1 MVVLYSKPAI
11 EQFSF
16 IRTSKPTNFFPGIPL
31 IDLSNPESKHQIV
44 KACEEFGF
52 FKVINHGVPMDFIT
66 KLETEAVKFFSLPLP
81 EKEKAGPPNPFG
93 YGNKQIGM
101 NGDIG
106 WVESLMLTTNQEF
119 NSGLFQSVFGVNK
132 EKLRYV
138 CFAIQSKHKKIVFK
152 RHFSV
157 FLVF

>member
-11 EQFSF
+11 EQFPF
-16 IRTSKPTNFFPGIPL
+16 VRTCKSTKFFPGIPL
-31 IDLSNPESKHQIV
+31 IDLSNPDSKHQIV

-93 YGNKQIGM
+93 YGNKQIGRK
-101 NGDIG
+101 GDIG
-106 WVESLMLTTNQEF
+106 WVEYLMLTTNQEF
-119 NSGLFQSVFGVNK
+119 NSELLQSLLGGNK

-138 CFAIQSKHKKIVFK
+138 CLFFIFLNPIKHTRNCLPK
-152 RHFSV
+152 
-157 FLVF
+157 